1 MERDQLKQGRL
12 ILLLMAHVV
21 GTSGYFSILAMAPV
35 IRSDLNINASH
46 FGFLVLAFLGAQ
58 MLLALP
64 AGNFTDQLGV
74 NRSLGLSMFGLS
86 VGTVGFIL
94 SDRLEYA
101 LLSMFVMGLGYSLV
115 NPATGKGVMDWFPK
129 ERRATAMGIKQLG
142 VPLGGLISAGS
153 GVFAVIIDWRFI
165 LVLVSAASLV
175 TGLICFGLKEKAGR
189 RRSNKRI
196 LEDIVTVIASRKLC
210 VINAAVISFNIGQAS
225 LFTYLTLF
233 IRDVAMASQPVAALS
248 LFFAQGASAAGRL
261 GYSYLSDTWFR
272 GGRKTIIVLVVMA
285 AILSMIVACFVGPE
299 RNKFSL
305 FLLAVFMGGTIAAH
319 AAIIISATVE
329 SVEPRLAGSAIG
341 YGAVSWSFGGMIGPP
356 IFGYILDTFESYT
369 VSWLAIASIAMLG
382 LILFISMYHEVEPD

>member
-46 FGFLVLAFLGAQ
+46 FGFLVSAFFGAQ

-175 TGLICFGLKEKAGR
+175 TGLICFELKEKAGR

-196 LEDIVTVIASRKLC
+196 LEGIVTVIASRKLC

-233 IRDVAMASQPVAALS
+233 IRDVAMASQPVAA
-248 LFFAQGASAAGRL
+248 
-261 GYSYLSDTWFR
+261 
-272 GGRKTIIVLVVMA
+272 I
-285 AILSMIVACFVGPE
+285 
-299 RNKFSL
+299 SL
-305 FLLAVFMGGTIAAH
+305 FL
-319 AAIIISATVE
+319 
-329 SVEPRLAGSAIG
+329 PRGQVPQA
-341 YGAVSWSFGGMIGPP
+341 
-356 IFGYILDTFESYT
+356 
-369 VSWLAIASIAMLG
+369 SWLLLSQRYMVYGWKKNYYCIG
-382 LILFISMYHEVEPD
+382 CHGGDLINDCRLFCGTRVE